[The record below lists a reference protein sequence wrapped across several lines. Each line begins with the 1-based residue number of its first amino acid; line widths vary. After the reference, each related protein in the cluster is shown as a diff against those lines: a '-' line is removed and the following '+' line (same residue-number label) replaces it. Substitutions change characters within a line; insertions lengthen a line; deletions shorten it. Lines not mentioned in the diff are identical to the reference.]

1 MGRELKTT
9 IVADGVRSMAVVLLE
24 SEEIIVRGELRQRI
38 PFSSI
43 SAARVSGATL
53 DVTHALGHLS
63 IELGD
68 TADAWLARI
77 RSPKS
82 LIDKLG
88 VGPTHRVVVLSL
100 DDAVFLA
107 DLRTRCHHVTTRLTT
122 SKPDVVVVGCRAM
135 SDLDRL
141 AEFEGKITR
150 DGAIWTVWAKGR
162 RELREDDI
170 RRAATAAGLVDVK
183 VVKFSETHSALKLVI
198 PKDRR

>member
-9 IVADGVRSMAVVLLE
+9 IVADGVRGMALVLLE
-24 SEEIIVRGELRQRI
+24 SEEIIVRGDLRQRI

-43 SAARVSGATL
+43 SAARVAGTTL
-53 DVTHALGHLS
+53 DITHALGHLS
-63 IELGD
+63 IDLGD
-68 TADAWLARI
+68 SAEAWLARI

-88 VGPTHRVVVLSL
+88 VAATHRVVVLSL
-100 DDAVFLA
+100 DDLTFLA
-107 DLRTRCHHVTTRLTT
+107 DLRARCPHVTTRLTT
-122 SKPDVVVVGCRAM
+122 TRPDVIVVGCRAL
-135 SDLDRL
+135 SDLDKL
-141 AEFEGKITR
+141 AEFEGRITR

-170 RRAATAAGLVDVK
+170 RRAAGAAGLVDVK

>member
-9 IVADGVRSMAVVLLE
+9 IVADGTRDTAMVLLE
-24 SEEIIVRGELRQRI
+24 SEEIIVRGRLRQRI

-43 SAARVSGATL
+43 SSARVSGGTL
-53 DVTHALGHLS
+53 DITHALGHLS
-63 IELGD
+63 VDLGD
-68 TADAWLARI
+68 DAEPWLSRI

-88 VGPTHRVVVLSL
+88 IAPTHRVIVLSL
-100 DDAVFLA
+100 DDEAFLA
-107 DLRTRCHHVTTRLTT
+107 DLRTRCAHVGTRLTSAT
-122 SKPDVVVVGCRAM
+122 PSVVITGLRTIA
-135 SDLDRL
+135 DLDRL
-141 AEFEGKITR
+141 VDLEGRIAR

-170 RRAATAAGLVDVK
+170 RRAAGAAGLVDVK
-183 VVKFSETHSALKLVI
+183 VVKFSDTQSALKLVI